1 MARKRGGL
9 AGVWDRNK
17 GVITPAAEMLA
28 GAINPLLGAGVGAAI
43 GALDRPGKSGI
54 GIDPFHAVTGGI
66 QGYGMGK
73 LGQSARTGLQGLF
86 TGGMEKA
93 VPVQGIS
100 GNVDMTA
107 RMTPTA
113 SMGPSAIT
121 GIPSPEMSN
130 LQGLEGGNIAKSL
143 GGGSGM
149 RGLSSGDIAKNLRN
163 SIPTATAGPVT
174 PTPFSNQLN
183 PPSLI
188 GSGIPTATAGPV
200 TPPPFSGQINPPSLI
215 DKAGSKLSSMF
226 TGKNAPI
233 AEMAFKGINSA
244 LSPERGISQ
253 QQVDLAKQKF
263 EFEKMS
269 YADQQRLLATEQAK
283 KRRLAEYMMGMFSG
297 QLAPQNTLPNITAAA
312 PNPLQGR

>member
-93 VPVQGIS
+93 VPAQGIS

-121 GIPSPEMSN
+121 GIPSPEMGG
-130 LQGLEGGNIAKSL
+130 LQGLEGGDISKSL
-143 GGGSGM
+143 RS
-149 RGLSSGDIAKNLRN
+149 
-163 SIPTATAGPVT
+163 SIPTATAGHGI

-183 PPSLI
+183 PPPL
-188 GSGIPTATAGPV
+188 P
-200 TPPPFSGQINPPSLI
+200 
-215 DKAGSKLSSMF
+215 DKTDSMLSSMF

-233 AEMAFKGINSA
+233 AEMALKGINSA

>member
-188 GSGIPTATAGPV
+188 
-200 TPPPFSGQINPPSLI
+200 

>member
-174 PTPFSNQLN
+174 PTPFS
-183 PPSLI
+183 
-188 GSGIPTATAGPV
+188 
-200 TPPPFSGQINPPSLI
+200 GQINPPSLI